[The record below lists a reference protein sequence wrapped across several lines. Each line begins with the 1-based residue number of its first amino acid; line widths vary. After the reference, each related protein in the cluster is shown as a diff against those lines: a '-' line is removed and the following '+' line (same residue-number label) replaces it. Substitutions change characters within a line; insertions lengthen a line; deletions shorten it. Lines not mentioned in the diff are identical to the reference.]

1 MITKKDPGFGR
12 GLFYGFGAY
21 LIWGSFPLLIAMLSF
36 ASPWEIVIWRI
47 VFGFFAAAVITTLT
61 RSWTTIKV
69 AFSDRKFMLLQ
80 TIAALL
86 IFVNWQLMVIAVA
99 SHRAVESSLGYF
111 INPLVTII
119 LAVIFLGEKLN
130 RAQWVASIFG
140 AVAVL
145 VLAFEYGSL
154 PWLAIALAVSFG
166 FYGLLKKKMGNKVSS
181 VDAFAIEAGM
191 LLPVAA
197 LQIFLLPAIG
207 IPLVF
212 GNTTPLQAF
221 ELAAF
226 GIVTAVPLIMFGA
239 STRLL
244 PLKYVGFIQYLTP
257 ILQFITAITILG
269 EPMPPARLAG
279 FVLVW
284 VGLAVLIVDAI
295 WAGRQ
300 QKTK

>member
-1 MITKKDPGFGR
+1 MRIQKDPGFGR

-21 LIWGSFPLLIAMLSF
+21 LIWGSFPILIAMLSF

-47 VFGFFAAAVITTLT
+47 VFGFVAAAVITTIT
-61 RSWTTIKV
+61 RGWASIKV
-69 AFSDRKFMLLQ
+69 ALQDRKFLLLQ
-80 TIAALL
+80 SLAAVM
-86 IFVNWQLMVIAVA
+86 IFANWQLMVIAVA

-119 LAVIFLGEKLN
+119 LAVIFLGEKLTK
-130 RAQWVASIFG
+130 AQWVASAFG
-140 AVAVL
+140 AVAVS

-154 PWLAIALAVSFG
+154 PWIAISLALSFG
-166 FYGLLKKKMGNKVSS
+166 FYGLLKKKMGNRVSS
-181 VDAFAIEAGM
+181 VNAFAIEAGM

-197 LQIFLLPAIG
+197 LQVFLLPAIG

-212 GNTTPLQAF
+212 GNTTALQAF

-226 GIVTAVPLIMFGA
+226 GVVTAVPLIMFGA

-257 ILQFITAITILG
+257 IIQFLTAITILG

-284 VGLAVLIVDAI
+284 AGLAVLIVDAI
-295 WAGRQ
+295 RAGQRQ
-300 QKTK
+300 KAL